1 MGEAGEVRGGQAGRR
16 GGPGPPETRHGTA
29 ISPQPT
35 CGRLSL
41 VTRPSLTPR
50 LASGPEGAPV
60 SSRPNPAPQNHH
72 QALPPVPL
80 KLSNQAG
87 PDPMSILARIFPAAA
102 RSLRTECPHSPTP
115 VTAAGGG
122 GPDPP
127 LGLLPGPALG
137 LKHTWPTQ
145 LILLPDLRA
154 PSAPRGAGTSE
165 SSAYPVPHPSTRQSP
180 FCLQVAGQ
188 RVLGPHLLEGP

>member
-1 MGEAGEVRGGQAGRR
+1 MGEAGEVRGRQAGRR
-16 GGPGPPETRHGTA
+16 GGPGPPETGHGTA

-60 SSRPNPAPQNHH
+60 SSRPNPAPQRHH

-80 KLSNQAG
+80 KLSSQAG
-87 PDPMSILARIFPAAA
+87 PDPTSILARILPAAA
-102 RSLRTECPHSPTP
+102 RSLRTGVSPLPTSRHC
-115 VTAAGGG
+115 GRRRR
-122 GPDPP
+122 PDPP

-154 PSAPRGAGTSE
+154 PSAPPRLWD
-165 SSAYPVPHPSTRQSP
+165 SS
-180 FCLQVAGQ
+180 
-188 RVLGPHLLEGP
+188 

>member
-1 MGEAGEVRGGQAGRR
+1 MGEAGEVRGRQAGRR
-16 GGPGPPETRHGTA
+16 GGPGPPETGHGTA

-60 SSRPNPAPQNHH
+60 SSRPNPAPQRHH

-80 KLSNQAG
+80 KLSSQAG
-87 PDPMSILARIFPAAA
+87 PDPMSILARILPAAA
-102 RSLRTECPHSPTP
+102 RSLRTECPHSPPPAT
-115 VTAAGGG
+115 VAGGG

-137 LKHTWPTQ
+137 LKHSWPTW

-154 PSAPRGAGTSE
+154 PSAPPR
-165 SSAYPVPHPSTRQSP
+165 RWD
-180 FCLQVAGQ
+180 L
-188 RVLGPHLLEGP
+188 